1 MADQSQN
8 ENSSAANSSPIRKQE
23 WLDPWK
29 FKPGQSGNPSG
40 RPKKKWLTEVT
51 EELLEEKLSDP
62 EFRKTYKDALWK
74 KLLSERVV
82 GSMTLEKVWERT
94 EGKVAQ
100 DVNLGGEV
108 GIRTISE
115 RMAKAE
121 ERLKKVTDE

>member
-1 MADQSQN
+1 M
-8 ENSSAANSSPIRKQE
+8 AANSEDNSEKRPCPPQLE
-23 WLDPWK
+23 AHK
-29 FKPGQSGNPSG
+29 FKPGQSGNPNG

-62 EFRKTYKDALWK
+62 AFRATYKEALWK

-100 DVNLGGEV
+100 DLNLNGELALS
-108 GIRTISE
+108 ISE
-115 RMAKAE
+115 RMAKAR
-121 ERLKKVTDE
+121 ERSKK